1 MAEERIQRRLS
12 AIFAAGPQETYIA
25 SRADARLA

>member
-12 AIFAAGPQETYIA
+12 AIFPASETYIA
-25 SRADARLA
+25 SRVDARLA